1 MSVTQPNTAPAA
13 PAEHTAPAP
22 LEQEPLECGKARRS
36 WLKQPAQ
43 KMQMTALI
51 KFVRNTNEKTTE
63 KLWNEQCDMQSQ
75 LQYLVIEQLCRHQS
89 MNAATCNKY
98 ILKLFQKFTDEHTQL
113 GEGPPTSLPVYTF
126 ALFLR
131 VCTKLQNDAS
141 ELNDRRSIL
150 ILMNNWYEKVPKT
163 PHSKRITQQNGVPL
177 TIFGMLAVIAD
188 IQLHDDYKNFL
199 TYYEMVFWDKKE
211 MKRYDELEQST
222 EKDDVDALKSMKTQI
237 KFALNA
243 FKGELLRL
251 LEWKTW
257 VNFEQYIEHVND
269 LAAQAPEL
277 KKMLTDRYLSQEE
290 QNEREATGILHVTEP
305 FQSNF
310 LKSVSISKKVKP
322 PPPEK
327 LFQSLSAVPVQAIE
341 VQSDKPHMKR
351 KHT

>member
-1 MSVTQPNTAPAA
+1 
-13 PAEHTAPAP
+13 
-22 LEQEPLECGKARRS
+22 
-36 WLKQPAQ
+36 
-43 KMQMTALI
+43 MQMTALI
-51 KFVRNTNEKTTE
+51 KFVRNTDEETGKV
-63 KLWNEQCDMQSQ
+63 WNQQCDMQSQ
-75 LQYLVIEQLCRHQS
+75 LQNLVIKRLCHHQS
-89 MNAATCNKY
+89 MNAATCDKY
-98 ILKLFQKFTDEHTQL
+98 IIRLFENFADEHKEL

-131 VCTKLQNDAS
+131 VCTKLQNDAN
-141 ELNDRRSIL
+141 ELNDRSSIL
-150 ILMNNWYEKVPKT
+150 ILMNNWYKLMVPKT
-163 PHSKRITQQNGVPL
+163 HHSSRITKQNGVPL

-199 TYYEMVFWDKKE
+199 TYYELVFWDEKE

-222 EKDDVDALKSMKTQI
+222 EKDDVVALKLMKTQI
-237 KFALNA
+237 KFALKA
-243 FKGELLRL
+243 FKGALLRL

-257 VNFEQYIEHVND
+257 VNFEQYIEHVNN

-310 LKSVSISKKVKP
+310 LRSVSISQKVIS

-327 LFQSLSAVPVQAIE
+327 LFQSLSAAPVQAIE
-341 VQSDKPHMKR
+341 VQSNKPHMKR